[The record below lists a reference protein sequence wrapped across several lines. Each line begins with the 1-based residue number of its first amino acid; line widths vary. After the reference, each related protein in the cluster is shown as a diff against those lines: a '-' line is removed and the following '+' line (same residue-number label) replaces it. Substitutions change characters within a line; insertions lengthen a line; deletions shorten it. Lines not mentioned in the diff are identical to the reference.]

1 MSAPP
6 AIELEQLRIV
16 RGGNTV
22 LDDVTVS
29 VSEGIITGLLG
40 PSGCGKTTLM
50 RTVVGNQRITAGS
63 ATVLGTP
70 PAPRACVGAS
80 AT

>member
-40 PSGCGKTTLM
+40 PAGMSILGWLWLADLSSSGL
-50 RTVVGNQRITAGS
+50 
-63 ATVLGTP
+63 
-70 PAPRACVGAS
+70 
-80 AT
+80 